1 MEKIKAGVG
10 APALNFA
17 EICAKNQFGWQAA
30 AMTQELLDL
39 KEAIA
44 HYDYQK
50 ALEIVNDLEAMSR
63 EDKIQKIESYLVVLL
78 VHLLKIQ
85 VERRITNS
93 WRASILN
100 ALLQIQ
106 KTNRMGNKKTPYIK
120 SDEWQSYIEEV
131 LPEVY
136 LSASTEVKVNGR
148 EVDDVELEMIV
159 NDDSLISLA
168 QSLLLLTAPQKDSST
183 LKTAARNQLIEETK
197 EYLE

>member
-1 MEKIKAGVG
+1 
-10 APALNFA
+10 
-17 EICAKNQFGWQAA
+17 
-30 AMTQELLDL
+30 MTQELIEL
-39 KEAIA
+39 KEAIS

-148 EVDDVELEMIV
+148 EVDDIELEMIV

-168 QSLLLLTAPQKDSST
+168 QSLLLLIARQKDSST

>member
-1 MEKIKAGVG
+1 
-10 APALNFA
+10 
-17 EICAKNQFGWQAA
+17 
-30 AMTQELLDL
+30 MTQELIDL
-39 KEAIA
+39 RKAIA
-44 HYDYQK
+44 HHDYQQ
-50 ALEIVNDLEAMSR
+50 ALEIVNNLEAMSR

-131 LPEVY
+131 LPFVY
-136 LSASTEVKVNGR
+136 LSASTEVRIDGR
-148 EVDDVELEMIV
+148 EVDDVELEAIV
-159 NDDSLISLA
+159 DDNSLISLA
-168 QSLLLLTAPQKDSST
+168 RTLLLLTYRQKDSST

-197 EYLE
+197 QYLD

>member
-1 MEKIKAGVG
+1 
-10 APALNFA
+10 
-17 EICAKNQFGWQAA
+17 
-30 AMTQELLDL
+30 MTQELIDL
-39 KEAIA
+39 KKAIA
-44 HYDYQK
+44 NYDYQK

-85 VERRITNS
+85 VEKRITNS
-93 WRASILN
+93 WKASILN

-136 LSASTEVKVNGR
+136 LSASTEVRIDGR
-148 EVDDVELEMIV
+148 ELDDLELEAIV
-159 NDDSLISLA
+159 DNDSLISLA
-168 QSLLLLTAPQKDSST
+168 QSLLLLSYRQKDSST
-183 LKTAARNQLIEETK
+183 LKAAARDRLIEETK
-197 EYLE
+197 QYLD

>member
-1 MEKIKAGVG
+1 
-10 APALNFA
+10 
-17 EICAKNQFGWQAA
+17 
-30 AMTQELLDL
+30 MTQELIEL

-50 ALEIVNDLEAMSR
+50 ALEIVNDLEAMIR

-85 VERRITNS
+85 VEKRITNS

-120 SDEWQSYIEEV
+120 SDEWQNYIEEV

-136 LSASTEVKVNGR
+136 LSASTEVKVDGR
-148 EVDDVELEMIV
+148 EVDDVELETIA
-159 NDDSLISLA
+159 DDNSLITLA
-168 QSLLLLTAPQKDSST
+168 LTLLLLVYQKKDSSS
-183 LKTAARNQLIEETK
+183 LKTAARNHLTEETK
-197 EYLE
+197 LYLN

>member
-1 MEKIKAGVG
+1 
-10 APALNFA
+10 
-17 EICAKNQFGWQAA
+17 
-30 AMTQELLDL
+30 MTQELIDL
-39 KEAIA
+39 RKAIA
-44 HYDYQK
+44 NDDYQK
-50 ALEIVNDLEAMSR
+50 ALEIVNDLEIMSR

-85 VERRITNS
+85 VEKRITNS

-136 LSASTEVKVNGR
+136 LAASTEVRIDGR
-148 EVDDVELEMIV
+148 EIDDVELETIAD
-159 NDDSLISLA
+159 NDSLISLA
-168 QSLLLLTAPQKDSST
+168 RTLLLLTYQQKDSST
-183 LKTAARNQLIEETK
+183 LKAAARNRLVEET
-197 EYLE
+197 EQYLN

>member
-1 MEKIKAGVG
+1 
-10 APALNFA
+10 
-17 EICAKNQFGWQAA
+17 
-30 AMTQELLDL
+30 MTQELIEL

-50 ALEIVNDLEAMSR
+50 ALEIVNDLEIMSR

-85 VERRITNS
+85 VEKRITNS

-106 KTNRMGNKKTPYIK
+106 KTNRMGNKRTPYIK
-120 SDEWQSYIEEV
+120 SDNWQSYIEEV

-136 LSASTEVKVNGR
+136 LSASTEIRIDGR
-148 EVDDVELEMIV
+148 EIDDVELETIAD
-159 NDDSLISLA
+159 NDSLISLA
-168 QSLLLLTAPQKDSST
+168 QNLLLLTYRQKNSST
-183 LKTAARNQLIEETK
+183 LKAAARDLLIEET
-197 EYLE
+197 EQYFD